1 MFVLFFETPYSDSAH
16 LQISFLDLFLDWNT
30 EITTSPAEY

>member
-1 MFVLFFETPYSDSAH
+1 MFVLSSETPYSDSTH
-16 LQISFLDLFLDWNT
+16 LQISILDLFLDWNT